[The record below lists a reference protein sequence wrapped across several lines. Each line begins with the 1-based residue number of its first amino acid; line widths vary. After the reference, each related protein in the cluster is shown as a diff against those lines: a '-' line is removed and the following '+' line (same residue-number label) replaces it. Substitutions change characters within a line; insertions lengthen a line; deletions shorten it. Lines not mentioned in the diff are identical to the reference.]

1 MRRVELLAPA
11 GDLTKLKIALHYGAD
26 AVYLGG
32 TEYSLR
38 ARASNFTLEDIEAG
52 VRFAHRAGRKVYVAV
67 NAFFH
72 PEDAEGL
79 PEYLKKLERIGVD
92 ALIVASTGAASLVKR
107 HTSLPFHISTQQSTT
122 NSEAVRFWSE
132 HGAERTI
139 LARELTIDELERLR
153 SATESELEVF
163 IHGGMCASYSGRCTL
178 SNNMTLRDANRGG
191 CAHSCRWNYDLHERG
206 EKLDMKTPFS
216 MGSKDLAA
224 VRAVPRLL
232 DMGIDAL
239 KIEGRMKS
247 IHYIATVVNVYRR
260 LIDGHLRGD
269 TIDFAALEEEIVK
282 AENRP
287 TGRGFLA
294 GFPDETEQLYDLRS
308 EPVNK
313 VFLGIVESYDESRQ
327 EALIDVRNRFSAQET
342 FEILTPAGPTPP
354 FRAAALSDEEEHS
367 LRTAR
372 HPREK
377 VRLRTPHKVTR
388 YDLLRR
394 V

>member
-11 GDLTKLKIALHYGAD
+11 GDLLKLKIALHYGAD

-38 ARASNFTLEDIEAG
+38 ARASNFTLQDIEKG
-52 VRFAHRAGRKVYVAV
+52 VRFAHRSGRKVYVAV

-72 PEDAEGL
+72 PEDAKGL
-79 PEYLKKLERIGVD
+79 PGYLKKLEAIGVD
-92 ALIVASTGAASLVKR
+92 ALIVASSGAASLVGQ

-122 NSEAVRFWSE
+122 NSEAVRFWE
-132 HGAERTI
+132 GRGAGRTI
-139 LARELTIDELERLR
+139 LARELTMDELERLR
-153 SATESELEVF
+153 KATDAELEVF

-178 SNNMTLRDANRGG
+178 SNHMTHRDANRGG
-191 CAHSCRWNYDLHERG
+191 CAHSCRWDYDLYAMND
-206 EKLDMKTPFS
+206 KLDIETPFS
-216 MGSKDLAA
+216 LGSKDLCA
-224 VRAVPRLL
+224 VREVPRLIG
-232 DMGIDAL
+232 MGIDAL

-260 LIDGHLRGD
+260 LIDAVLQD
-269 TIDFAALEEEIVK
+269 DPIDFAALEEEIAK

-287 TGRGFLA
+287 TGQGFLK
-294 GFPDETEQLYDLRS
+294 GSPSHTEQLYNLRS

-313 VFLGIVESYDESRQ
+313 VFLGIVKAYDEKRE
-327 EALIDVRNRFSAQET
+327 EAVIDVRNRFSAGDT
-342 FEILTPAGPTPP
+342 LEILTPAGPSAP
-354 FRAAALSDEEEHS
+354 FRVESLFDEEGYP
-367 LRTAR
+367 LQTAR
-372 HPREK
+372 HPRERIRLKTPRK
-377 VRLRTPHKVTR
+377 VEP